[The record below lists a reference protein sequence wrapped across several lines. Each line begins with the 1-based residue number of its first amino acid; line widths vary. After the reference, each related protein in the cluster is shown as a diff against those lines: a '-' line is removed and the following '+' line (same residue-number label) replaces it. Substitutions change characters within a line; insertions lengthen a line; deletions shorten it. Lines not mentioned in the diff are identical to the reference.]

1 MKLNQALKGLICEIA
16 SIDGVVNAIKGRQ
29 IVIIY
34 YDGDEPGGR
43 GIRQIEPVCLGV
55 SKAGNKILRAWDD
68 EGASHTAYKGEQP
81 LPGWR
86 IFRLDKILSI
96 KPTGEVYN
104 SPKPNYNFNGD
115 KSMVSVII
123 NAKFDN
129 QPAEAP
135 VAPQTT
141 APITSPTT
149 PTPTPTPEENIT

>member
-1 MKLNQALKGLICEIA
+1 MKLNEALKGLICEIA
-16 SIDGVVNAIKGRQ
+16 SIDGIVDAIKKRQ
-29 IVIIY
+29 KVIIY

-104 SPKPNYNFNGD
+104 TPKPGYNFKGD

-129 QPAEAP
+129 QPPAEPASQPP
-135 VAPQTT
+135 V
-141 APITSPTT
+141 TSPTP
-149 PTPTPTPEENIT
+149 PTPTPTPIEGQI

>member
-1 MKLNQALKGLICEIA
+1 MKLNQALKSLICEIA
-16 SIDGVVNAIKGRQ
+16 SIDGVVDSIKKRQ
-29 IVIIY
+29 VVIIY

-43 GIRQIEPVCLGV
+43 GIRQIEPVCLGT

-104 SPKPNYNFNGD
+104 TPKPGYNFNGD

-129 QPAEAP
+129 QQPEVPAPTTP
-135 VAPQTT
+135 V
-141 APITSPTT
+141 TSPTPPT
-149 PTPTPTPEENIT
+149 PTPTPTEQENLA